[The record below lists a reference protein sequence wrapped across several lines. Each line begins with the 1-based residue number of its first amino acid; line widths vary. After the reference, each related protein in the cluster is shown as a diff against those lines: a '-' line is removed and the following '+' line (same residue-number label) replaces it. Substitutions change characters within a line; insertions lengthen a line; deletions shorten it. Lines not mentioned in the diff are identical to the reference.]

1 MEAMPQ
7 TRTLVLS
14 NAEVDLKIQR
24 VAWEIY
30 EKHMDTE
37 TIILVGIANS
47 GYWLAQRL
55 QTILKAISAQD
66 VVLVEMQIHKKD
78 PLNNPCRLSIDMARF
93 KNQSVVL
100 IDDVLNSGK
109 VLMYGAKHLLD
120 QPLKKLTTAVLVDRN
135 HKRFPIKADVK
146 GLSLSTSLSERVEV
160 VITTSGAEVY
170 LL

>member
-1 MEAMPQ
+1 MHAMPQ
-7 TRTLVLS
+7 TKTLVLS

-30 EKHMDTE
+30 EKHIDAE

-55 QTILKAISAQD
+55 QTILKAISEQN
-66 VVLVEMQIHKKD
+66 VVLVEMEIHKKD
-78 PLNNPCRLSIDMARF
+78 PLNNPCRLSIDIKEL

-109 VLMYGAKHLLD
+109 VLMYGAKYLLD

-146 GLSLSTSLSERVEV
+146 GLSLSTSLNELVKV
-160 VITTSGAEVY
+160 VIKGDSAEVY
-170 LL
+170 LH

>member
-1 MEAMPQ
+1 MPH
-7 TRTLVLS
+7 TKTLVLS
-14 NAEVDLKIQR
+14 NAEVNLKIQR
-24 VAWEIY
+24 IAWEIY

-37 TIILVGIANS
+37 TIFLVGIANS

-55 QTILKAISAQD
+55 QTMLKSISALD
-66 VVLVEMQIHKKD
+66 VILVEMEIHKKD
-78 PLNNPCRLSIDMARF
+78 PLNNHCRLNIDMVAF

-120 QPLKKLTTAVLVDRN
+120 QPLKTLTTAVLVDRN

-146 GLSLSTSLSERVEV
+146 GLSLSTSLNEHVKV
-160 VITTSGAEVY
+160 VIKGESAEVY
-170 LL
+170 LH